1 MDQTAA
7 LCSGLMLSGRY
18 RLDDLIKESGGAV
31 TWKAYDTV
39 LDRPVGVQALRA
51 DDRRSTAFVLAA
63 GRSTAVSDP
72 RFLRVLDIIEGD
84 HGHTYLVREWARAVS
99 LDHVLGPSTLT
110 NSRSTHVV
118 LELADAF
125 AQAHEAGV
133 YHRHLRPATVLVK
146 ENGGIRIIGLAT
158 DHALRSAHHDVD
170 DADVGYAEQLDV
182 EAIGKILYACLT
194 GRYPGGDEG
203 LAPAPREHGR
213 VLRPRQVRA
222 GVSQDVDT
230 VCDRILGRPP
240 RHHRPQLRTARDVA
254 LELAMTGDDSTI
266 DPEVKVASSPDVFRH
281 DPVRDLHSDPPPAVN
296 PPKPRPAAFAP
307 APPTPLERGVSRVKS
322 STKGSE
328 RKLIWLALAVI
339 TVLSVTLTFMVG
351 RASAPSGTPPTAE
364 DPTPEVSRSVVDFG
378 VDSIVS
384 FDPRPDGDGDENPGQ
399 AKLAVDGDSSTS
411 WTTREYYRRSDL
423 GGLKDGVGLLI
434 DLGRVRDVT
443 AVQVEFGAAPTS
455 FRVYS
460 APGVAKPPRNTSDM
474 ERVGGYTDAPM
485 GASVSLSQ
493 PTTTRY
499 VLVWL
504 TRLPEVDKDVYQGV
518 VSEISVRGLE

>member
-7 LCSGLMLSGRY
+7 LSSGLMLSGRY

-39 LDRPVGVQALRA
+39 LDRAVGVQALRA
-51 DDRRSTAFVLAA
+51 DDRRATAFVIAA

-72 RFLRVLDIIEGD
+72 RFLRVLDIVEGD

-110 NSRSTHVV
+110 NARSTHVA

-125 AQAHEAGV
+125 AHAHEAGV
-133 YHRHLRPATVLVK
+133 YHRHLRPATVLLK
-146 ENGGIRIIGLAT
+146 ENGGIRVIGLAT

-182 EAIGKILYACLT
+182 EALGKILYACLT
-194 GRYPGGDEG
+194 GRYPGGDEL

-222 GVSQDVDT
+222 GVSHDIDT

-240 RHHRPQLRTARDVA
+240 RHHRPSLRTARDVA
-254 LELAMTGDDSTI
+254 LELAITGDDEPI
-266 DPEVKVASSPDVFRH
+266 DPELTVGSSPDLFRH
-281 DPVRDLHSDPPPAVN
+281 DPVRSALSEPPPAVN
-296 PPKPRPAAFAP
+296 PPKPRPAALAP
-307 APPTPLERGVSRVKS
+307 APPTPIERGVSKVIS
-322 STKGSE
+322 STKGE

-339 TVLSVTLTFMVG
+339 VVLAATLTFILG
-351 RASAPSGTPPTAE
+351 RVSAPSPQTPTAE
-364 DPTPEVSRSVVDFG
+364 EPEAEVSRSVVDFG
-378 VDSIVS
+378 VKDAVS
-384 FDPRPDGDGDENPGQ
+384 FDPAPDGDGDENPDQ
-399 AKLAVDGDSSTS
+399 VDLAFDGNPETA
-411 WTTREYYRRSDL
+411 WTTREYYRRDDL

-443 AVQVEFGAAPTS
+443 AVQVEFGASPTS
-455 FRVYS
+455 FRVYA
-460 APGVAKPPRNTSDM
+460 APGRTQPPTSTSDM
-474 ERVGGYTDAPM
+474 ERIGGYADAPS

-493 PTTTRY
+493 AVSTRY
-499 VLVWL
+499 LLLWL
-504 TRLPEVDKDVYQGV
+504 TRLPERETDVYQGV
-518 VSEISVRGLE
+518 VSEVTVRGLE